1 MTPAMQPPPLAPE
14 GKRQPAPADS
24 LPTAV
29 AHIRGVKVVFDGEPL
44 DLRALPALHQGVSM
58 APLREIFERTN
69 GTLYW
74 YSQDKRVEGSNGQLD
89 LRLQI
94 GNPQAHVNGEPRA
107 LALAPF
113 IKQGRTMVPLQFLA
127 DTLNVTITFNPT
139 SGQLVISS
147 NDF

>member
-1 MTPAMQPPPLAPE
+1 MTPATQPPPVASE
-14 GKRQPAPADS
+14 GKRPSATADN

-29 AHIRGVKVVFDGEPL
+29 AHIRGVKIIFDGEPL
-44 DLRALPALHQGVSM
+44 DLRALPVAQRGVPV

-74 YSQDKRVEGSNGQLD
+74 YPQDKRVEGSNGQLD

-94 GNPQAHVNGEPRA
+94 GNPQAHVNGEPRS
-107 LALAPF
+107 LVLAPF

-127 DTLNVTITFNPT
+127 DALNVTISFNPQ
-139 SGQLVISS
+139 SGHLVISS
-147 NDF
+147 KDF